1 MIAVNTTNGR
11 CSTAEVRN
19 WLWHLLRGAIGILW
33 FVVRVSI
40 GIVLAFL
47 EPFVRLVLFAI
58 AVAGV
63 LTAFVY
69 KGSSVAPPIP
79 FWVTIGVSFGCV
91 LLLALY
97 HGLLR
102 LLSR

>member
-1 MIAVNTTNGR
+1 MKTTSDRYSITGEG
-11 CSTAEVRN
+11 SA
-19 WLWHLLRGAIGILW
+19 LLDLLHGALLFIW
-33 FVVRVSI
+33 CVVRVPI

-47 EPFVRLVLFAI
+47 EPFVRLVLFGI

-97 HGLLR
+97 HSLLR

>member
-1 MIAVNTTNGR
+1 MKTMSDRYSAADEE
-11 CSTAEVRN
+11 SL
-19 WLWHLLRGAIGILW
+19 LWNLLRGAVGFLW
-33 FVVRVSI
+33 FVVRVPI

-47 EPFVRLVLFAI
+47 EPFVRLALFGI

-69 KGSSVAPPIP
+69 EGSSVAPPIP

-97 HGLLR
+97 HGVLR

>member
-1 MIAVNTTNGR
+1 MKTSNER
-11 CSTAEVRN
+11 YSTADEGSR
-19 WLWHLLRGAIGILW
+19 LWRLLRGAIGLLW
-33 FVVRVSI
+33 FVVRVPI

-47 EPFVRLVLFAI
+47 EPLVRLVLFGI

-97 HGLLR
+97 HGLIR

>member
-1 MIAVNTTNGR
+1 MKTMSDRYSAADEE
-11 CSTAEVRN
+11 SL
-19 WLWHLLRGAIGILW
+19 LWNLLRGAMGLLW
-33 FVVRVSI
+33 FVVRVPV

-47 EPFVRLVLFAI
+47 EPFVRLVLFGI

-63 LTAFVY
+63 ITAFVY
-69 KGSSVAPPIP
+69 EGSSVAPPIP
-79 FWVTIGVSFGCV
+79 FWATIGVSFGCV